1 MQPMMGMP
9 GMQMG
14 MAPHMA
20 GMSQMAMAPM
30 AMSTPMG
37 MMQVM
42 QPMMMPMQ
50 PMQPM
55 GMMGM
60 NPMMMVPGAQMSAA
74 AMTPMPTQ
82 ETSTANAFPQLPP
95 AVPSS
100 GSRHRPR
107 REDPAS
113 DEEGRGQQALRNVG
127 SAAAQSKEARR
138 GEQSSSAAENSGVE
152 ALEKSSAVTEPSE
165 KKRCHLHSK
174 KPSASCKVCRRIKE
188 AEENEAKDGAAS
200 EQTSRS
206 STKDSRDKD
215 EISRRDRDEATRL
228 SFSCSPMLKDQILK
242 SSYFKSL
249 LEFTTIEGLIEEI
262 NHYADRLAI
271 YNQGSATAPSCF
283 VCQVYRLFTFPN
295 IEDEL
300 PVVLYCESAMA
311 RCAGFLMIRY
321 VFDPDRLWGAL
332 EEHLF
337 DDMEVTYQDGGK
349 QLTMSVGEYVEAL
362 LLKEKYF
369 GTPLPRIPVK
379 VRNQLEGRLAPLPSF
394 RKRMQANKLIFDTKE
409 RSPDVPVEVCVDGE
423 WLRGK
428 TQELVGRSS
437 TFVKV
442 RVKLEDGQ
450 EITSHLGK
458 VVLRDS
464 SRDRS
469 SSSSSSRSGSE
480 GGRNKKKKK
489 RRSRSRS
496 KRRGQ
501 SQDWSRWKGK
511 SHTEMLEELR
521 ERAREDAVCG
531 HGKVYPKRPLTFEG
545 FATKNDTFEHR
556 LVSDAGTDRTHVQ
569 HRGTSA
575 GQKQEDDAGD
585 DITRRLRAR
594 QDEERQRNQR
604 AIFEK
609 YGAKSRGSDASSAY
623 SDVDRLDRMRLG

>member
-14 MAPHMA
+14 MTPQMA

-30 AMSTPMG
+30 AMGTPMG

-42 QPMMMPMQ
+42 PMGVPMMPMQ

-60 NPMMMVPGAQMSAA
+60 NPMMMVPGAQMPAA
-74 AMTPMPTQ
+74 GMTAMPTQ
-82 ETSTANAFPQLPP
+82 EPSTASVLPQLPP

-107 REDPAS
+107 REDADS
-113 DEEGRGQQALRNVG
+113 DEDGRGMQALRNIG
-127 SAAAQSKEARR
+127 NAAAHSKEARKN
-138 GEQSSSAAENSGVE
+138 EQSASAKEEAAENTSTVP
-152 ALEKSSAVTEPSE
+152 SSEPSE

-188 AEENEAKDGAAS
+188 AEENEAKGSS
-200 EQTSRS
+200 EQAAKS
-206 STKDSRDKD
+206 STKDSTDKD

-228 SFSCSPMLKDQILK
+228 TFSCSPMLKDQILK

-379 VRNQLEGRLAPLPSF
+379 VRHQLEERLAPLPSF
-394 RKRMQANKLIFDTKE
+394 RKRMQANKAIFDSKE
-409 RSPDVPVEVCVDGE
+409 RSSDVLVEVCVDGE

-464 SRDRS
+464 SDRGS
-469 SSSSSSRSGSE
+469 SASSSSSRSGSE
-480 GGRNKKKKK
+480 GGRKKKKK
-489 RRSRSRS
+489 QRRSRSRS
-496 KRRGQ
+496 RRRGR
-501 SQDWSRWKGK
+501 SPDWSRWKGK

-521 ERAREDAVCG
+521 ERAKEDAVCG
-531 HGKVYPKRPLTFEG
+531 YGKVYPKRPMTFEG
-545 FATKNDTFEHR
+545 FATKYDADEKR
-556 LVSDAGTDRTHVQ
+556 LVSDAPQSSHAQ

-575 GQKQEDDAGD
+575 AQKQEEDAAD
-585 DITRRLRAR
+585 DITRRLRAK
-594 QDEERQRNQR
+594 QDEERQRSQR

-609 YGAKSRGSDASSAY
+609 YGAKNRGSDASSAY
-623 SDVDRLDRMRLG
+623 SDVDRLDRLRLG